1 MLCVCVKIDLEG
13 MQLLG
18 WKTLRTDTRKG
29 GTDTGRGGGGAPWE
43 GVDIKVGLTQSGY
56 THQRINEAHLY

>member
-1 MLCVCVKIDLEG
+1 MCVKIDRER

-29 GTDTGRGGGGAPWE
+29 GTDTGRGVAPWE

-56 THQRINEAHLY
+56 THQRINEVPIY